1 MNVTGT
7 PPHFMKFF
15 YVYVLKSFNHDFIY
29 VGFTEDIKRREE
41 YFKTTKGKVTLRQM
55 WYIQFMEAGK
65 VIDKLKEIFK
75 LLSSNRQ
82 LESFVKGDEI
92 ALVTTDNRTLL
103 STISTQLVF
112 PVNLELERIFADKSP
127 LEDDFVS
134 FKLIETL
141 IQDLSQRDAVI
152 SLNHIG
158 FCYKTDSQT
167 QERQTLT
174 NSVPDSNQHLYEENS
189 NDQAKWYF
197 IGNTDYWNDPLIE
210 LLPVTDTSDKWL
222 PCWLPHIHVDIDT
235 KLTCEEIESITK
247 RIFNKSNVVPFR
259 VTVIDNIVYTI
270 RLRLGIV
277 SGVNIDLDLSTNSR
291 NVQVQRQILLK
302 KIIQII
308 VVWSRFPYTRAS
320 DTNIDILET

>member
-1 MNVTGT
+1 
-7 PPHFMKFF
+7 
-15 YVYVLKSFNHDFIY
+15 
-29 VGFTEDIKRREE
+29 
-41 YFKTTKGKVTLRQM
+41 
-55 WYIQFMEAGK
+55 MEAGK
-65 VIDKLKEIFK
+65 VADKLKEIFK

-174 NSVPDSNQHLYEENS
+174 NSVSGSNWHLYEENS
-189 NDQAKWYF
+189 NDQARWYF
-197 IGNTDYWNDPLIE
+197 IGNTEYWKDPLIE
-210 LLPVTDTSDKWL
+210 LLPVTDASDKWL
-222 PCWLPHIHVDIDT
+222 PYWLPHIHIDIDT
-235 KLTCEEIESITK
+235 QLTCEEIESITK
-247 RIFNKSNVVPFR
+247 RIFENSNVVPFR

-302 KIIQII
+302 KII
-308 VVWSRFPYTRAS
+308 
-320 DTNIDILET
+320 

>member
-1 MNVTGT
+1 MV
-7 PPHFMKFF
+7 
-15 YVYVLKSFNHDFIY
+15 
-29 VGFTEDIKRREE
+29 
-41 YFKTTKGKVTLRQM
+41 
-55 WYIQFMEAGK
+55 
-65 VIDKLKEIFK
+65 DKLKEIFK
-75 LLSSNRQ
+75 LLSLNRQ
-82 LESFVKGDEI
+82 LESFVKDDEI
-92 ALVTTDNRTLL
+92 AILATDNKTLL
-103 STISTQLVF
+103 STISSQLVF
-112 PVNLELERIFADKSP
+112 PINLEIEKIFEYKSS
-127 LEDDFVS
+127 LKDDFVS
-134 FKLIETL
+134 FEPIETL
-141 IQDLSQRDAVI
+141 IQDLSQRDAVV

-174 NSVPDSNQHLYEENS
+174 NNVSDSNWHLYEENS

-222 PCWLPHIHVDIDT
+222 PYWLPHIHVDIDT

-259 VTVIDNIVYTI
+259 VTAIDNIVYTI

-302 KIIQII
+302 KII
-308 VVWSRFPYTRAS
+308 
-320 DTNIDILET
+320 